1 MILTRFKIEN
11 FRCYRS
17 STEFCFEPSKDGSK
31 KNIYLIGGLN
41 GAGKTSFLDA
51 IKLCF
56 FGAQD
61 TAAMAN
67 NIHRLEREK
76 GNNRI
81 AVSLSYIDDTNHN
94 ITLERIWQ
102 PRKAR
107 RGLVND
113 DPLLAKSERN
123 MKQLK
128 SGVRN
133 TFTNIFPSFCSW
145 INL

>member
-67 NIHRLEREK
+67 NIDRLEREK